1 LHTALDNG
9 RLDGDAMNMNNTEKM
24 ATALALISKR
34 TEGSGSFTE
43 AIGKLFENLNVGI
56 EDWKVSMEESRDGTR
71 IFVRFQIHVKM

>member
-1 LHTALDNG
+1 
-9 RLDGDAMNMNNTEKM
+9 MNNTEKI
-24 ATALALISKR
+24 ATALALISQK
-34 TEGSGSFTE
+34 TDNSGSFSE